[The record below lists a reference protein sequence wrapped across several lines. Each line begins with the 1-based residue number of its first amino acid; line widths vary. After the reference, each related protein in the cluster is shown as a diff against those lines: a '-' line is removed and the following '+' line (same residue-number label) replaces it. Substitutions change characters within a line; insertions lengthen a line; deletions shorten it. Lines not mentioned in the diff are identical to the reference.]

1 MYASLAERTGVR
13 IGPAAAGAP
22 PPPEPPPMARAS
34 KPRPGAGPK
43 RSLVRSAIALLVQQ
57 PALVHAMQPPY
68 LFGVLRQPGIPL
80 LMELIA
86 LVRARPDIGTGGI
99 LEHFAGREEQ
109 AALEKLSLM
118 EFPAAPAAW
127 KAEFLDALEQ
137 LNRQTVQQRIEEL
150 LEKQGAGPL
159 TEAEKNELREALAT
173 KNRR

>member
-1 MYASLAERTGVR
+1 
-13 IGPAAAGAP
+13 
-22 PPPEPPPMARAS
+22 MARVAT
-34 KPRPGAGPK
+34 PRPGAGPK

-80 LMELIA
+80 LMELIN
-86 LVRARPDIGTGGI
+86 LVRTRPDIATGGI
-99 LEHFAGREEQ
+99 LEHFAGREEL
-109 AALEKLSLM
+109 AALEKLTMM
-118 EFPAAPAAW
+118 EFPAAPTAW

-159 TEAEKNELREALAT
+159 TEAEKTELREALAT
-173 KNRR
+173 KSRR

>member
-1 MYASLAERTGVR
+1 
-13 IGPAAAGAP
+13 
-22 PPPEPPPMARAS
+22 MARAP
-34 KPRPGAGPK
+34 KPRPGTGPK
-43 RSLVRSAIALLVQQ
+43 RSLVRTAIALLVQQ

-86 LVRARPDIGTGGI
+86 LVRARPDIATGGI

-118 EFPAAPAAW
+118 EFPAAPEAW

-137 LNRQTVQQRIEEL
+137 LNRQTVQQRIDEL

-159 TEAEKNELREALAT
+159 SEAEKNELREALAA
-173 KNRR
+173 KQRR